1 MTRQTEIESQFL
13 SEATACALQTAGCS
27 FIFPMKKTRLT
38 EKKRFVGTFPVA
50 EDDRLGRDGALPKP
64 PSSTTISTQC
74 GKSRASICL
83 LLPTLCRVG
92 FLSFSPTPAS

>member
-13 SEATACALQTAGCS
+13 SEATACALQTAGSS

-50 EDDRLGRDGALPKP
+50 EDDRLGRDGVLPKP
-64 PSSTTISTQC
+64 PSGAT
-74 GKSRASICL
+74 GKRL
-83 LLPTLCRVG
+83 FTLANLVTRRIPLV
-92 FLSFSPTPAS
+92 FANPAS